1 MGVCRA
7 YTKRFKQCRG
17 NAGPYRL
24 CHVHERW
31 YIDTSWL
38 SYVLKHVSQVANFDK
53 ITNILLDPF
62 NIYYSTGSIS
72 SLESYLDIL
81 YETGPPNTRHKVA
94 LLYSIA
100 CRCGR
105 IKPSAA
111 PNLWNSSVKVNIGIA
126 LMYRRNFLA
135 SFHPSRFK
143 HLILDA
149 LAPFLYGETFEI
161 FIVFVISML
170 KHGVTADECKIFMNF
185 TLECID
191 WKTYKFHEKTLEMNH
206 KYKKYMIYLHKL
218 RIGYSE
224 LQERIRD
231 AKSVFAHLESILK
244 TDNVLEDKPFKEE
257 LLSVV
262 YHPDNFQK
270 LISVDHEV

>member
-1 MGVCRA
+1 M
-7 YTKRFKQCRG
+7 
-17 NAGPYRL
+17 
-24 CHVHERW
+24 HEKW
-31 YIDTSWL
+31 YVDTTWL
-38 SYVLKHVSQVANFDK
+38 SYIIKHVSQVANFDK
-53 ITNILLDPF
+53 ITSILVDPF
-62 NIYYSTGSIS
+62 SIYYPTASIS

-126 LMYRRNFLA
+126 LMYKRNFLA

-149 LAPFLYGETFEI
+149 LAPFLYGENFEI
-161 FIVFVISML
+161 FIVFVISMM
-170 KHGVTADECKIFMNF
+170 KHGVSSDECKIFMDF
-185 TLECID
+185 TLDCID
-191 WKTYKFHEKTLEMNH
+191 WKTYRFHEKTLEMNH

-218 RIGYSE
+218 QIGYSE
-224 LQERIRD
+224 LQGRIKD
-231 AKSVFAHLESILK
+231 AKLVFTYLESILK
-244 TDNVLEDKPFKEE
+244 TDKVLVPKPFQEE
-257 LLSVV
+257 LYSVV
-262 YHPDNFQK
+262 YHPDNFKK
-270 LISVDHEV
+270 LICIDNSI